1 MVAPDKL
8 TPRQIMAVRC
18 PVCQAVPR
26 EQCKLSSGKPC
37 IKTHLDR
44 QILASKVTLSEN
56 LGQTTVRL
64 AKKTFNILFPQ
75 R

>member
-1 MVAPDKL
+1 MVAQDRL
-8 TPRQIMAVRC
+8 TTRQIMAVAC

-26 EQCKLSSGKPC
+26 EQCKLRSGKPC

-44 QILASKVTLSEN
+44 KIFASKVTLSEN
-56 LGQTTVRL
+56 FGQTTVRL
-64 AKKTFNILFPQ
+64 AKRTFGILFPQ